1 MPREAAVDPARPVPV
16 PDEASA
22 PFFEGAAR
30 GELMLQRCRSCGA
43 FMWPVKPRCVQ
54 CFSGEIDWA
63 PASGRAEL
71 YSFAVVHQRYPGF
84 DEPYVLAT
92 VETAEGVRFNTS
104 IVGADSDELE
114 IGMPL
119 EVVFDPVSH
128 DVVVPKFKPAAL
140 EDGVVEEEEEVHS

>member
-1 MPREAAVDPARPVPV
+1 MPPEVQATAEPARPVPV

-30 GELMLQRCRSCGA
+30 GELVLQRCRSCGA
-43 FMWPVKPRCVQ
+43 FMWPVKPRCIE
-54 CFSGEIDWA
+54 CFAGELEWA
-63 PASGRAEL
+63 PVSGRAEL
-71 YSFAVVHQRYPGF
+71 YSFVVVHQRYPGF

-104 IVGADSDELE
+104 IAGAEAGELE

-119 EVVFDPVSH
+119 EVLFERVSE
-128 DVVVPKFKPAAL
+128 DVVVPKFRPA
-140 EDGVVEEEEEVHS
+140 